1 MEGNPDVRTPNYDI
15 MILLNHNLV
24 DFLCIHSYT
33 RLGARQTNDYIWNL
47 KGLLNHYEPDKN
59 GRLNK
64 LHNSRWMTKNTRF
77 AEGQQKAAP
86 FWGNFASVTA
96 EVMQWNSLLTS
107 HKCWNK
113 TLTVS
118 VFLHHCTFQV
128 RSFQIGCH
136 LIVLIIQRGLVSTS
150 EWPRSTTGPL
160 PECSSPACLQLTTG
174 LTHHSTPLAWTR
186 FSSLVPAHHGVSGW
200 GPPYIQTPRLFHYAP
215 LATPSLHSRT
225 TPPAQHNPG
234 WNSTLSSSCSN
245 CTMAH
250 IAKGKNN
257 TKMICL
263 YMEYSGDLSVWI
275 SNNDPE

>member
-200 GPPYIQTPRLFHYAP
+200 GPPYIQDTQALPLRSACDSITSQPDNPTRSTQSRLK
-215 LATPSLHSRT
+215 LHTKLILFKLHHGPYCKRKK
-225 TPPAQHNPG
+225 QYKNY
-234 WNSTLSSSCSN
+234 LSIHGILWRSFS
-245 CTMAH
+245 MD
-250 IAKGKNN
+250 I
-257 TKMICL
+257 
-263 YMEYSGDLSVWI
+263 
-275 SNNDPE
+275 